1 MSFPQKFRLR
11 RSTLVQGLGL
21 LVLGAAAFH
30 YLAPGDTEP
39 PHSQTEAGPKK
50 GRGPGGGHF
59 GGDGAPQAVRATEA
73 RRGDLDIVLSAL
85 GTVTASNTATV
96 RPRVSGQLVAVRF
109 QEGQALQA
117 GDLLAEIDPR
127 PFRIQLDQAH
137 AQRLK
142 NEAVLGAAR
151 LDLERYRALLAQD
164 SIARQQVE
172 TQEALVRQ
180 HAATVEADKAQEASA
195 RLQLEFTRVTAPAA
209 GRVGLRQV
217 DVGNLVNAQDS
228 GGIAVITQTQPIHA
242 VFSLPA
248 DSLAPV
254 LERLQG
260 RDALVV
266 EAWSRD
272 GKTRLA
278 QGYLLSVDN
287 QIDLATGTLKLKAEF
302 RNQDNSLL
310 PNQFVNVRLRVESRK
325 DGILLQSAAI
335 QRQAQGSFV
344 YLVQADQTVTSR
356 PVRTGPANGD
366 LVIIEEGLAAGDQV
380 VLDGTDRLRPGA
392 QVDVLSVD
400 GTPRLSAAEAT
411 AGPEGGKPGGEG
423 KPRRHPDGAGPGA
436 KKAER
441 START
446 PA

>member
-1 MSFPQKFRLR
+1 MSLLSRLPLR
-11 RSTLVQGLGL
+11 PIALGLGL
-21 LVLGAAAFH
+21 LALGAAAFH
-30 YLAPGDTEP
+30 FLAPAP
-39 PHSQTEAGPKK
+39 PGPTSQAEAGSKK
-50 GRGPGGGHF
+50 GRGPGGRLGP
-59 GGDGAPQAVRATEA
+59 DGAAPQAVRVTEA
-73 RRGDLDIVLSAL
+73 RVGDLDVTLGAL
-85 GTVTASNTATV
+85 GTITASNTATV

-109 QEGQALQA
+109 REGQAIQA

-127 PFRIQLDQAH
+127 SYRIQLDQAH

-151 LDLERYRALLAQD
+151 LDLARYRALLAQD

-180 HAATVEADKAQEASA
+180 HEATVEADKAQEANA

-217 DVGNLVNAQDS
+217 DVGNLVNAQDA

-242 VFSLPA
+242 VFALPA

-254 LERLQG
+254 LARLQG
-260 RDALVV
+260 PEALVV

-272 GKTRLA
+272 GKSRLA
-278 QGYLLSVDN
+278 AGRLLSVDN
-287 QIDLATGTLKLKAEF
+287 QIDVATGTLKLKAEF

-310 PNQFVNVRLRVESRK
+310 PNQFVNVRLLVESRK
-325 DGILLQSAAI
+325 AGILLQSAAI

-344 YLVQADQTVTSR
+344 YVVQEDHTVAPRTI
-356 PVRTGPANGD
+356 RTGPVNGELAIVED
-366 LVIIEEGLAAGDQV
+366 GLAAGDRV

-392 QVDVLSVD
+392 RVDVLSVD
-400 GTPRLSAAEAT
+400 GRPLVAAD
-411 AGPEGGKPGGEG
+411 EGTPGGEDR
-423 KPRRHPDGAGPGA
+423 PRRKGQEGGPGPKSA
-436 KKAER
+436 AGGPL
-441 START
+441 RT
-446 PA
+446 PS